1 MVKKELLVSPDLY
14 DLEKPIAR
22 IEDIE
27 KYNPQRYEMEQLTA
41 IVYENAEDVTCVGYK
56 DMTDGEFW
64 IRGHVP
70 GNPILPGVIICEA
83 AAQLASYLSGKMEIT
98 EGAMLG
104 FAGLDEVKFRGL
116 IRPGDRLVIQ
126 AKMLKM
132 RKFQITAQF
141 MALVG
146 DDIVAEGI
154 IKGFPLSKE
163 LLDGQPQSR
172 E

>member
-1 MVKKELLVSPDLY
+1 MVKKELLVSPELY

-22 IEDIE
+22 LEEIE
-27 KYNPQRYEMEQLTA
+27 KYNPQRFEMEQLTA
-41 IVYENAEDVTCVGYK
+41 IVYENAEDFTCVGYK

-64 IRGHVP
+64 VRGHIP

-83 AAQLASYLSGKMEIT
+83 AAQLASYLSGKLELA
-98 EGAMLG
+98 EGAMMG

-126 AKMLKM
+126 AKMIKM
-132 RKFQITAQF
+132 RKFLITARF

-163 LLDGQPQSR
+163 LLEGQA
-172 E
+172 

>member
-14 DLEKPIAR
+14 DLEKPIAG
-22 IEDIE
+22 IEEIE
-27 KYNPQRYEMEQLTA
+27 KYNPQRFEMEQLTA
-41 IVYENAEDVTCVGYK
+41 IVYENKDDVACVGYK
-56 DMTDGEFW
+56 DLTDGEFW
-64 IRGHVP
+64 VRGHIP

-83 AAQLASYLSGKMEIT
+83 AAQLASYCSGRFAIS
-98 EGAMLG
+98 EGVMMG

-132 RKFQITAQF
+132 RKFLITAQF

-154 IKGFPLSKE
+154 VKGFPLTKE
-163 LLDGQPQSR
+163 LLEGSAR
-172 E
+172 

>member
-1 MVKKELLVSPDLY
+1 MVKKELLVSPELY

-22 IEDIE
+22 LEEIE
-27 KYNPQRYEMEQLTA
+27 KYNPQRFEMEQLTA
-41 IVYENAEDVTCVGYK
+41 IVYENAEDFTCVGYK

-64 IRGHVP
+64 VRGHIP

-83 AAQLASYLSGKMEIT
+83 AAQLASYLSGKLELV
-98 EGAMLG
+98 EGAMMG

-126 AKMLKM
+126 AKMIKM
-132 RKFQITAQF
+132 RKFLITARF

-154 IKGFPLSKE
+154 INGFPLSKE
-163 LLDGQPQSR
+163 LLEGQA
-172 E
+172 

>member
-1 MVKKELLVSPDLY
+1 MVKKELLVSPELY

-22 IEDIE
+22 LEEIE
-27 KYNPQRYEMEQLTA
+27 KYNPQRFEMEQLTA
-41 IVYENAEDVTCVGYK
+41 IVYENAEDFTCVGYK

-64 IRGHVP
+64 VRGHIP

-83 AAQLASYLSGKMEIT
+83 AAQLASYLSGKLELA
-98 EGAMLG
+98 EGAMMG

-126 AKMLKM
+126 AKMIKM
-132 RKFQITAQF
+132 RKFLITARF

-154 IKGFPLSKE
+154 IKGIHLSKE
-163 LLDGQPQSR
+163 LLEGQA
-172 E
+172 

>member
-1 MVKKELLVSPDLY
+1 MVKKELLVSPELY

-22 IEDIE
+22 LEEIE
-27 KYNPQRYEMEQLTA
+27 KYNPQRFEMEQLTA
-41 IVYENAEDVTCVGYK
+41 IVYENAEDFTCVGYK

-64 IRGHVP
+64 VRGHIP

-83 AAQLASYLSGKMEIT
+83 AAQLASYLSGKLELV
-98 EGAMLG
+98 EGAMMG

-126 AKMLKM
+126 AKMIKM
-132 RKFQITAQF
+132 RKFLITARF

-163 LLDGQPQSR
+163 LLEGQA
-172 E
+172 